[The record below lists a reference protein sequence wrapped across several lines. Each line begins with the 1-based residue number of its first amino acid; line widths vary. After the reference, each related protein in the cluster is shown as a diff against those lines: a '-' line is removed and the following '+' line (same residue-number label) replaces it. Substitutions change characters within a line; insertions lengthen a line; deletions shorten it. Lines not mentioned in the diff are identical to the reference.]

1 MSAMTPLE
9 NNQTLVAVENTVNIY
24 NKVFERKKHEDREG
38 NPCIECGAKVGEYH
52 NDACKKEKCPACGRD
67 LQDCLSELKQRAPF
81 EKVFEELGHTHDDA
95 SGIDTCQIAAFETP
109 FTDLYLQTDGVSLY
123 RGMHVSLFGASNK
136 KLLEFLNLFNEKAT
150 VTRFFISDR
159 YPDDYIH
166 AEAVYHGEFDHD
178 RFKAFVEHWY
188 ADILPVPDSVTEAIR
203 DEKLRQRKANE
214 EFWRIVKKGK

>member
-9 NNQTLVAVENTVNIY
+9 KNQTLVAVENTVKVY
-24 NKVFERKKHEDREG
+24 NEVFERERHQDPNG
-38 NPCIECGAKVGEYH
+38 NPCEECGAKVGEYH
-52 NDACKKEKCPACGRD
+52 NNACKKERCPACGSD
-67 LQDCLSELKQRAPF
+67 LQECLLNLEMRAPF
-81 EKVFEELGHTHDDA
+81 EKVIEELGNTHERP
-95 SGIDTCQIAAFETP
+95 SGIDTCQIAAFAGP

-166 AEAVYHGEFDHD
+166 AEAVYH
-178 RFKAFVEHWY
+178 
-188 ADILPVPDSVTEAIR
+188 
-203 DEKLRQRKANE
+203 
-214 EFWRIVKKGK
+214 